1 MSEQERATE
10 VAHPEAL
17 AQWRALVGEPDP
29 KAVEWAERV
38 LGTTKTERRA
48 S

>member
-1 MSEQERATE
+1 MSEQKPAAE

-29 KAVEWAERV
+29 RAVEWAERV
-38 LGTTKTERRA
+38 LGTTNTPRRT